1 MIPSRW
7 ALLTAHGL
15 AWAGFFGVISLP
27 FGYGSQ
33 TITML
38 PGGGVRMSIGH
49 SPGPFIRY
57 LGLGEVMLL
66 LAPVALTGLG
76 IWLVWRR
83 SAGTVRTRLGL
94 LGLGIATLAYCW
106 IAISFV
112 DIANALAHRSTGMSV
127 EVVEIGFIGE
137 LFMPAAVALIVS
149 AIIVSISKPTPD
161 VA

>member
-1 MIPSRW
+1 MIPWRW

-33 TITML
+33 TITVF
-38 PGGGVRMSIGH
+38 PDGGVRMSIGH
-49 SPGPFIRY
+49 GPGPFIQY

-83 SAGTVRTRLGL
+83 STGSVGAKLGL
-94 LGLGIATLAYCW
+94 WGLGIATLAYCW

-137 LFMPAAVALIVS
+137 LFMPGAVALIVS
-149 AIIVSISKPTPD
+149 AIIVGFSKPTPD

>member
-15 AWAGFFGVISLP
+15 AWAGFFGVVSLP

-33 TITML
+33 TITVF
-38 PGGGVRMSIGH
+38 PDGGRRMSIGH
-49 SPGPFIRY
+49 GPGPFIQY

-76 IWLVWRR
+76 VWLAWRR
-83 SAGTVRTRLGL
+83 SAGTVKTKLGL
-94 LGLGIATLAYCW
+94 WGLGIATLAYCW

-112 DIANALAHRSTGMSV
+112 DIANALTHRSMGMSV
-127 EVVEIGFIGE
+127 EVVEIGFIGA

-149 AIIVSISKPTPD
+149 AVSISKPTPD
-161 VA
+161 AA